1 MSQAMTKLKDAGMLM
16 IDLGVAGRKAIG
28 SVGSQYDVLRHWTNG
43 MEGPKSGPAN
53 LI

>member
-16 IDLGVAGRKAIG
+16 ICLGIAGRKAIDLL
-28 SVGSQYDVLRHWTNG
+28 GSQYDVLRHWTNRT
-43 MEGPKSGPAN
+43 EVPKSGPAN

>member
-16 IDLGVAGRKAIG
+16 ICLGVAGRKAIG

-43 MEGPKSGPAN
+43 TEVPKSGPAN
-53 LI
+53 LT